1 MVKILPSLLSIDFL
15 NLKEELQLLETAK
28 VDGLHF
34 DVMDGKFVPN
44 ISIGI
49 PILDAV
55 RQQSH
60 LPIDVHLM
68 IEQPENYINLFAEH
82 GADMISVHVES
93 TTHIHRAIE
102 QIKQLGKSRCRH
114 QSWNICRNNFTY
126 IEYC

>member
-15 NLKEELQLLETAK
+15 NLKEELQLLEAAK

-55 RQQSH
+55 RQQFQSMLRRQH
-60 LPIDVHLM
+60 I
-68 IEQPENYINLFAEH
+68 YI
-82 GADMISVHVES
+82 G
-93 TTHIHRAIE
+93 
-102 QIKQLGKSRCRH
+102 QLNKL
-114 QSWNICRNNFTY
+114 NN
-126 IEYC
+126 